1 MTPSTT
7 LYSLLATA
15 IAMSA
20 VVLVLGP
27 QGAAGD
33 ISAVR
38 MRSNP
43 QVDPR
48 SLAYSCDGDYSI
60 NFPTVIK
67 APRWLKPRLGDY
79 YMYFSDHHGLFI
91 YLAYADNINGPWM
104 TYAPPTLTLAQVYA
118 ANNATFNLLNRS
130 SSTECASPDVYVDNA
145 RRQIVMYFHAR
156 LPYNSYKSMT
166 GIAFS
171 FNGIDFAPLPGFF
184 ALPYTR
190 RFTWRGDRYTYLL
203 DRVGNIM
210 RSLDGYT
217 NLTLGGG
224 AIGAAFTNASMVNGD
239 GYTGLLRHLGV
250 SVVGNILY
258 VFGTRIGDAP
268 ERILWTSV
276 DLSCTRT
283 NWSAC
288 APAHPALE
296 AFRPQY
302 EYEGADLP
310 NVPSSK
316 GNAPGPVNQ
325 LRDPFPFA
333 ADDKCYIFY
342 AAAGESAIAAA
353 RISDRFCFDD
363 DDDGHG
369 HASSA
374 A

>member
-1 MTPSTT
+1 MAPFVVPRWM
-7 LYSLLATA
+7 LMAA
-15 IAMSA
+15 IAMAA
-20 VVLVLGP
+20 VALFVAP
-27 QGAAGD
+27 QGATAD
-33 ISAVR
+33 ISAAR
-38 MRSNP
+38 LKSNP
-43 QVDPR
+43 QVDPA

-67 APRWLKPRLGDY
+67 TPGWLKPRLGDY

-91 YLAYADNINGPWM
+91 YLAYSDSVNGPWLV
-104 TYAPPTLTLAQVYA
+104 YAPPTLTLAQVYT

-156 LPYNSYKSMT
+156 LPFNGFTSLS

-171 FNGIDFAPLPGFF
+171 SNGIDFAPKPGFF
-184 ALPYTR
+184 ALPYVR
-190 RFTWRGDRYTYLL
+190 RFVWRGDDYTYLL

-210 RSLDGYT
+210 RSRDGYT
-217 NLTLGGG
+217 DLVLGGG
-224 AIGAAFTNASMVNGD
+224 AIGAAFTNASMVNGN
-239 GYTGLLRHLGV
+239 GFTGLLRHLGV
-250 SVVGNILY
+250 SVVGDTLY
-258 VFGTRIGDAP
+258 VFGTRVGDAP

-276 DLSCTRT
+276 DLSCTRA

-296 AFRPQY
+296 AFRPEY
-302 EYEGADLP
+302 AYEGADLP
-310 NVPSSK
+310 IAPSTK

-333 ADDKCYIFY
+333 DGGKCYIFY

-353 RISDRFCFDD
+353 RIADHFCFADND
-363 DDDGHG
+363 AHTSG
-369 HASSA
+369 A